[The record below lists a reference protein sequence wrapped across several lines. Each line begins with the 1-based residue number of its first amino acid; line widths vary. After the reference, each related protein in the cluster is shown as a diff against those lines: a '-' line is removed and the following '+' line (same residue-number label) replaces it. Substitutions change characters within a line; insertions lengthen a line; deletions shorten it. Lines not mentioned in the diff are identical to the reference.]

1 MDDNSPQ
8 PQPVNNDTV
17 VNLNETV
24 TDNVTSNT
32 IDNVVAQRSVSLVDE
47 TIHEIDDLEKKVK
60 SVAMPQELSERALR
74 NIDRLRRMAKRGSYS
89 AEFESVDKYVQWI
102 TSIPWG
108 KISTD
113 NLDVNNAKQLMDS
126 THYGM
131 DTVKDLILDYL
142 AVMQLQLNEANRVSH
157 QVEENGSNMAVLR
170 GSSANAP
177 VMLFVGLQGVGKTS
191 IAKSIASAMG
201 REFVRVSLGAIGSV
215 TSLRGQSKAFLDAEP
230 GQIIKAL
237 SRAKTMNP
245 VILLD
250 EIDKTSGNTSLLSDV
265 MAALLE
271 ILDPEQNTHFLD
283 HYLDYPVDLSKV
295 FFICTANNLGSL
307 SAALLDRMEVIRFT
321 SYSDEEKVVIAKNY
335 SLPKVIK
342 NTGIQEG
349 SIVMEDD
356 VWPLLVRPVGFDA
369 GLRQLERNLATLVRR
384 AARMITSG
392 TPVPIRITKD
402 NIRQF
407 VLPDQGPLS

>member
-1 MDDNSPQ
+1 MDNTASPQ
-8 PQPVNNDTV
+8 VP
-17 VNLNETV
+17 
-24 TDNVTSNT
+24 NVDVNT
-32 IDNVVAQRSVSLVDE
+32 ITTLTGNQSPTISANTPTNLVDE
-47 TIHEIDDLEKKVK
+47 TILEIDALEVKVK
-60 SVAMPQELSERALR
+60 GASMPIELQERALR

-89 AEFESVDKYVQWI
+89 AEFESVDKFVYWI

-113 NLDVNNAKQLMDS
+113 NLDINNAKQLMDS

-131 DTVKDLILDYL
+131 NTVKDLILDYL
-142 AVMQLQLNEANRVSH
+142 AVMQLNIAQKQKTVEPGNPQANS
-157 QVEENGSNMAVLR
+157 MAVLR

-201 REFVRVSLGAIGSV
+201 RKFVRVSLGAIGSV
-215 TSLRGQSKAFLDAEP
+215 TTLRGQSKAFLDAEP

-237 SRAKTMNP
+237 TRAGTMNP
-245 VILLD
+245 VVLID
-250 EIDKTSGNTSLLSDV
+250 EIDKASGNSSLLSDV

-271 ILDPEQNTHFLD
+271 ILDPEQNSHFLD
-283 HYLDYPVDLSKV
+283 HYLDYPVDLSQV
-295 FFICTANNLGSL
+295 FFICTANNLGTL

-321 SYSDEEKVVIAKNY
+321 SYSDEEKIIIAKNY
-335 SLPKVIK
+335 SLPKVIQ
-342 NTGIQEG
+342 NTGVDPDK
-349 SIVMEDD
+349 IVMDED

-384 AARMITSG
+384 VARMIIGGS
-392 TPVPIRITKD
+392 PVPIHITKD
-402 NIRQF
+402 NLTQF